1 MLTQQLKKSAKL
13 LSGSLRLAFFLVA
26 AIFALTAKAEA
37 YVRAA
42 RSGSESSKAMA
53 AAIHPMMIRRS
64 LLKSW
69 ILALVLCFCGVL
81 LTALPAQAASGF
93 HRDPNGITLK
103 GQSGVLHVDVCSR
116 NVIHVFFEPTRK
128 FYFPS
133 VPVVTHPCGG
143 THFQVSSSGSTVRI
157 QTADL
162 TVSINRT
169 TRNVHFLSAT
179 GKVILAEQ
187 PNGRKLTLKTI
198 DGAHT
203 YQVRQGFELS
213 PGEALYGLGQRAD
226 GTFNV
231 RSMPVE
237 LLQANT
243 NIAIPFLVSTK
254 GYGLLWDDAALTY
267 FNPATRNIS
276 IDPTT
281 GNGVFHT
288 GRAGEYG
295 FLLQGNLRKELQL
308 DVCGKS
314 VINVQNMWVPH
325 AAGGTIRLKANTTC
339 QVHAATGGET
349 QLSVRYPSNTMAFQ
363 SQAGK
368 GVNYY
373 FMYGP
378 SLNQVVAEYREETGA
393 VPLLPRWAFG
403 FWQSRERYSSQKQL
417 LQVASEFRA
426 KKIPVDVMVQDW
438 QYWGK
443 YGWNAMRFDRKYYP
457 HPAQMISEL
466 HREHLH
472 FAISVWAKFGNE
484 TQVIQQ
490 FRKNNYLL
498 RNNAQSAEPGE
509 SHSGES
515 WVDMFNP
522 GADKL
527 FWADMD
533 KRLFKDGV
541 DAWWL
546 DASEPEGDP
555 LKTSSTYLG
564 PGLFVRNA
572 YPLYETT
579 AVADGQHSTDPNN
592 RVAILT
598 RSAFAGQQRLG
609 TISWSGDISA
619 NWLTLKRQIPDALSF
634 SMSGFPYW
642 TSDTG
647 GFFRPANQYTSKAY
661 HQLLIR
667 WFEFSTFTPIF
678 RVHGWESKTAMWNY
692 GPATEKTILK
702 FDKLRYRLLPYI
714 YSTDRDVTSQG
725 GSIINALPFE
735 YPHQLALRNVSH
747 EFLFGKSLLV
757 SPVTRK
763 DATSRRV
770 TLPAGDGWTNFWT
783 GLSLQGGHVVTAQA
797 PLDQIP
803 VFVKR
808 GSILVLGPV
817 IQSTAE
823 PENPMEIR
831 IYPGR
836 NASFRLYEDA
846 GDGYG
851 YQHGEYSMIPMR
863 WNDRDRTLVI
873 GPRAGSFPGMRKTYT
888 LRIEVV
894 RPGHGVGPNPDQ
906 HPDVVVHYRGQPITV
921 PLPAKG

>member
-1 MLTQQLKKSAKL
+1 
-13 LSGSLRLAFFLVA
+13 
-26 AIFALTAKAEA
+26 
-37 YVRAA
+37 
-42 RSGSESSKAMA
+42 
-53 AAIHPMMIRRS
+53 MIRS
-64 LLKSW
+64 TLFKLS
-69 ILALVLCFCGVL
+69 ILAQTLCLVGTLFTL
-81 LTALPAQAASGF
+81 LPAYAAQDLQ
-93 HRDPNGITLK
+93 RDHNGITLR
-103 GQSGVLHVDVCSR
+103 GESGVLHVDVCAK
-116 NVIHVFFEPTRK
+116 NVIHVFFEPPRK
-128 FYFPS
+128 FYFPTL
-133 VPVVTHPCGG
+133 PVVIHPCGG
-143 THFQVSSSGSTVRI
+143 AHFQVVSSGSTVSIR
-157 QTADL
+157 TSDL
-162 TVSINRT
+162 TASINRAT
-169 TRNVHFLSAT
+169 QNVRFLSST

-187 PNGRKLTLKTI
+187 PNGRKLTPKVI

-203 YQVRQGFELS
+203 YQVQQGFDLAPS
-213 PGEALYGLGQRAD
+213 EALYGLGQRAD

-231 RSMPVE
+231 RSMPIQ

-254 GYGLLWDDAALTY
+254 GYGLLWDNAALTY
-267 FNPATRNIS
+267 FNPTTRKVV

-281 GNGVFHT
+281 GNGVFHA

-295 FLLQGNLRKELQL
+295 FLLQGNFRKELRL

-314 VINVQNMWVPH
+314 VINIKNMWVPH
-325 AAGGTIRLKANTTC
+325 AAGGKIYLKANSTC
-339 QVHAATGGET
+339 QLHAETGGDT

-363 SQAGK
+363 SQAGS

-378 SLNQVVAEYREETGA
+378 NLNQVIAEYREETGT
-393 VPLLPRWAFG
+393 VPMLPRWAFG

-438 QYWGK
+438 LYWGK
-443 YGWNAMRFDRKYYP
+443 YGWNAMRFDREYYP

-472 FAISVWAKFGNE
+472 FAISVWAKFGNQ

-490 FRKNNYLL
+490 FKKHHYLL
-498 RNNAQSAEPGE
+498 RHNAESAEPGE
-509 SHSGES
+509 THSKES

-522 GADKL
+522 GARKL
-527 FWADMD
+527 FWADMN

-555 LKTSSTYLG
+555 LRTSSTYLG
-564 PGLFVRNA
+564 PGKFVRNA

-579 AVADGQHSTDPNN
+579 AVADGQRATDPSK
-592 RVAILT
+592 RVVILT
-598 RSAFAGQQRLG
+598 RSAFAGQQRVG
-609 TISWSGDISA
+609 TISWSGDITG
-619 NWLTLKRQIPDALSF
+619 NWLTLRRQVPDALSF

-647 GFFRPANQYTSKAY
+647 GFFRPTDQYTSKAY

-667 WFEFSTFTPIF
+667 WFEFSTFSPIF

-692 GPATEKTILK
+692 GPATEHTIVK

-714 YSTDRDVTSQG
+714 YSTDWDVTSQG
-725 GSIINALPFE
+725 RSIINALPVE
-735 YPHQLALRNVSH
+735 YPHQLALRNISH

-757 SPVTRK
+757 CPVTRK

-783 GLSLQGGHVVTAQA
+783 GQSLQGGQVITAQA
-797 PLDQIP
+797 PFDQIP
-803 VFVKR
+803 IFVKQ

-836 NASFRLYEDA
+836 NASFQLYEDA
-846 GDGYG
+846 GSGYG
-851 YQHGEYSMIPMR
+851 YQRGDFSTIPMH
-863 WNDRDRTLVI
+863 WNNRQKILVI
-873 GPRAGSFPGMRKTYT
+873 GRRKGSFPGMRKTCT
-888 LRIEVV
+888 FRIEVV
-894 RPGHGVGPNPDQ
+894 RPGHGVGPNLDPHPATIIRYTGLKIAVSIKADDQ
-906 HPDVVVHYRGQPITV
+906 KPRE
-921 PLPAKG
+921 PLENSEL

>member
-1 MLTQQLKKSAKL
+1 MPT
-13 LSGSLRLAFFLVA
+13 G
-26 AIFALTAKAEA
+26 IPMTI
-37 YVRAA
+37 RA
-42 RSGSESSKAMA
+42 
-53 AAIHPMMIRRS
+53 S
-64 LLKSW
+64 LLKLL
-69 ILALVLCFCGVL
+69 ILVLALCSCGAL
-81 LTALPAQAASGF
+81 LTALPAQAAQGF
-93 HRDPNGITLK
+93 QRDHNGVTLRGK
-103 GQSGVLHVDVCSR
+103 SGVLHVEVCAK
-116 NVIHVFFEPTRK
+116 NVIHVVFAPDRK

-133 VPVVTHPCGG
+133 VPVVIRPCGG
-143 THFQVSSSGSTVRI
+143 EDFHILSTGSTIRVE
-157 QTADL
+157 TADL
-162 TVSINRT
+162 TVSINRAT
-169 TRNVHFLSAT
+169 DVVRFLSAT

-187 PNGRKLTLKTI
+187 PDGRRLTPKTI
-198 DGAHT
+198 DGADT
-203 YQVRQGFELS
+203 YEVQQGFDLS
-213 PGEALYGLGQRAD
+213 AGEALYGLGQRPD

-231 RSMPVE
+231 RSMPIQ

-254 GYGLLWDDAALTY
+254 GYGLLWDNAALTY
-267 FNPATRNIS
+267 FNPTTKEIAIDS
-276 IDPTT
+276 IT
-281 GNGVFHT
+281 GNGVFRT

-295 FLLQGNLRKELQL
+295 FLLQGNFRKELQL
-308 DVCGKS
+308 DICGKS
-314 VINVQNMWVPH
+314 VISIKNMWVPR
-325 AAGGTIRLKANTTC
+325 AAGGKIHLKANTTC
-339 QVHAATGGET
+339 QVHAETGGKT

-378 SLNQVVAEYREETGA
+378 SLNRVVAEYREETGT
-393 VPLLPRWAFG
+393 VPMLPRWAFG

-417 LQVASEFRA
+417 LHVASEFRE

-438 QYWGK
+438 RYWGK

-457 HPAQMISEL
+457 HPAQMISDL

-472 FAISVWAKFGNE
+472 FAISVWAKFGNQTE
-484 TQVIQQ
+484 VIQQ
-490 FRKNNYLL
+490 FRKEHYLL
-498 RNNAQSAEPGE
+498 RHNAENAEPGE
-509 SHSGES
+509 TAGEDS

-527 FWADMD
+527 FWADMN

-555 LKTSSTYLG
+555 LRTSSTYLG
-564 PGLFVRNA
+564 PGVFVRNA

-579 AVADGQHSTDPNN
+579 AVSAGQRSTDPNK

-598 RSAFAGQQRLG
+598 RSAFAGQQRIG
-609 TISWSGDISA
+609 TISWSGDISG
-619 NWLTLKRQIPDALSF
+619 NWLTLRRQIPDALSF

-647 GFFRPANQYTSKAY
+647 GFFRPADQYTSKAY

-667 WFEFSTFTPIF
+667 WFEFSTFCPIF
-678 RVHGWESKTAMWNY
+678 RVHGWESKTAIWNY
-692 GPATEKTILK
+692 GSTTEKTILK

-714 YSTDRDVTSQG
+714 YSTDWDVTSQG
-725 GSIINALPFE
+725 RSIIDALPFE
-735 YPHQLALRNVSH
+735 YPHQLALRDVSH

-763 DATSRRV
+763 NATSRRV

-783 GLSLQGGHVVTAQA
+783 GQLLQGGHVITAQA

-803 VFVKR
+803 VFVKQ

-823 PENPMEIR
+823 PENPMDIR

-836 NASFRLYEDA
+836 DASFQLYEDA
-846 GDGYG
+846 GSGYG
-851 YQHGEYSMIPMR
+851 YQHGEYSIIPMH
-863 WNDRDRTLVI
+863 WNNRHDTLVI
-873 GPRAGSFPGMRKTYT
+873 GQRKGSFPGMRRSYSF
-888 LRIEVV
+888 RIEMV
-894 RPGHGVGPNPDQ
+894 RPGHGVGSHVDL
-906 HPDVVVHYRGQPITV
+906 HPGAVVNYVGQRIEVPIK
-921 PLPAKG
+921 AGD